1 MLLAAWPASA
11 RHDSTAT
18 DAVFL
23 VGGDK
28 SGKWLDWYKTAIPRA
43 EDAYAEHLRK
53 GEEMSQPPLN
63 NPGARYWDD
72 LVEEFDF
79 SPDEQRE
86 IRDGANHMIAE
97 VRARRLAEVRKRQ
110 NATQVEVAVTMG
122 VSQARVSRI
131 EKGQLEKSEVETL
144 AAYVKALGGK
154 LKIIADFG
162 DESYVLG

>member
-1 MLLAAWPASA
+1 
-11 RHDSTAT
+11 
-18 DAVFL
+18 
-23 VGGDK
+23 
-28 SGKWLDWYKTAIPRA
+28 
-43 EDAYAEHLRK
+43 
-53 GEEMSQPPLN
+53 MSQPPLN

-79 SPDEQRE
+79 SPDEKRE
-86 IRDGANHMIAE
+86 IREGADHMIAE

-110 NATQVEVAVTMG
+110 NATQVEVAAAMG

-154 LKIIADFG
+154 LKIIAGFRRRILRSWLTRQLSLGRHGEAKVRYPGRRGPAG
-162 DESYVLG
+162 DSTV